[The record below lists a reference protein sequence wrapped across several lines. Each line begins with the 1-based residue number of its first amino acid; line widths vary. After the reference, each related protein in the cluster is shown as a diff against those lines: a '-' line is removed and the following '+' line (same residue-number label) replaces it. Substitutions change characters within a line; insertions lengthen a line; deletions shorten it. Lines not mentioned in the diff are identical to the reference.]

1 MEEKTKKESVQD
13 IIEKARKQIA
23 EEPNLSPALRTTLDL
38 LINLLCL
45 LLEKRIPNNSKNSSM
60 PPSADPNR
68 KQKPKE
74 KSGKKQGGQIG
85 HKGSRLEPVEN
96 PDVIQFLPVDR
107 STLLPG
113 NWKDD
118 GYEKRQVFDIE
129 IKVKVSNTVWL

>member
-1 MEEKTKKESVQD
+1 MAENKKKESVQD

-45 LLEKRIPNNSKNSSM
+45 LLEKRIPNNSKNSST

-68 KQKPKE
+68 KKKPKE

-85 HKGSRLEPVEN
+85 HKGARLELVEN

-107 STLLPG
+107 SALPPG

-118 GYEKRQVFDIE
+118 GCEKRQVFDIK
-129 IKVKVSNTVWL
+129 IKVKDYRVSR